1 MKPLLLSLLLIN
13 MVPLAAAA
21 PPRPNLPFVGTRYWG
36 GSSIHDTQ
44 RGSPESITIYPNGDT
59 VMSLLSAGDG
69 RVVVTYRGRFRNV
82 IRTDEGDYVKF
93 TSDAIILTDK
103 YGRPQHWCAPCR
115 EPLRRT
121 R

>member
-1 MKPLLLSLLLIN
+1 MTAYL
-13 MVPLAAAA
+13 VQ
-21 PPRPNLPFVGTRYWG
+21 PP
-36 GSSIHDTQ
+36 
-44 RGSPESITIYPNGDT
+44 
-59 VMSLLSAGDG
+59 LLSAGDG
-69 RVVVTYRGRFRNV
+69 RVVVTYRGKFRNV

-103 YGRPQHWCAPCR
+103 YGRPQRWCAPCR